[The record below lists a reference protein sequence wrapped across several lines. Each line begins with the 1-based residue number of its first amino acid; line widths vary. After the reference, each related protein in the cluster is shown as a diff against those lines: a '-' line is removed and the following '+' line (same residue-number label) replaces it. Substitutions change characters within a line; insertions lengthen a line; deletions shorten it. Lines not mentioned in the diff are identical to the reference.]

1 MTKNDMFYKILFAI
15 ELALLPLVIF
25 ASIRIEE
32 KWAICLFIGAVLL
45 VKIWLELFK
54 DKYDYQHAII
64 SSISSILTF
73 GVLLILFACNGYINM
88 ALAIVTVVLI
98 AIYNILY
105 VVQYKA
111 QLPEFVQAVDFCY
124 MLFECIAIACFV
136 LVAYYNIAS
145 LIAIFALILT
155 TVVSAG
161 YKIYN
166 IVRTLLNK
174 NMH

>member
-54 DKYDYQHAII
+54 DRINFQHAII
-64 SSISSILTF
+64 SAISSILTF
-73 GVLLILFACNGYINM
+73 GVLLILFACNDYINM

-98 AIYNILY
+98 AIYNILF
-105 VVQYKA
+105 VVQFKA
-111 QLPEFVQAVDFCY
+111 QLPEFIQAVDFCY

-136 LVAYYNIAS
+136 FVAYTSVAS

-166 IVRTLLNK
+166 VVRALVSK
-174 NMH
+174 NRH